1 MNNKSTSNQNN
12 QLSFLAL
19 FSLIFG
25 SMMGSG
31 VFDIPMN
38 VANRASLPAVL
49 ICWVITAIGMLA
61 LGFAF
66 SYISRK
72 MPDIKSG
79 IYGYAKYGF
88 GDYVGFNVAWGYWLN
103 ALLGNAGY
111 LIYIFATLSNFA
123 LFKFLGLGTNI
134 YSLIGESFL
143 IWIIFALIVSGIK
156 QATLLNTIIST
167 LKILSLFAI
176 IVIFIYGFNYIK
188 FKNNL
193 HINYEF
199 GDLFTQTKSTMLVTV
214 WDFLGIEAA
223 CIYAINARNMNDVA
237 KSTMWG
243 VIAVLLIDTAIS
255 VLPFGILEG
264 HKISVLH
271 TPSAASVMS
280 YLVNGNI
287 TNIIR
292 ITILIS
298 VIGAL
303 LSWMLLATQII
314 FVSAKDNT
322 FPKYFAILN
331 EKNVPSKSLLLSA
344 ITLQLFVIIAYFTDS
359 VYILLIQFATSLILI
374 PYLITAIFAVIVM
387 FKHGKIILFDLF
399 KGLLAIIYGV
409 WLIYAGG
416 LKYLLFSTLLYS
428 LGIVFYYYAKRENG
442 QSLFMGAFEK
452 MLFILLTGISLILI
466 INLKYKFF

>member
-1 MNNKSTSNQNN
+1 MNNKNNLNQNN
-12 QLSFLAL
+12 KLSFLAL
-19 FSLIFG
+19 FALIFG

-49 ICWVITAIGMLA
+49 ICWVITGMGMLS

-66 SYISRK
+66 TYISRK
-72 MPDIKSG
+72 VPNIKSG

-111 LIYIFATLSNFA
+111 LIYIFATLSNFTF
-123 LFKFLGLGTNI
+123 FKFLGLGTNI
-134 YSLIGESFL
+134 YSLIGESLL
-143 IWIIFALIVSGIK
+143 IWFIFVLIVLGIK
-156 QATLLNTIIST
+156 QATFLNIIVST
-167 LKILSLFAI
+167 LKIFSLFAI

-223 CIYAINARNMNDVA
+223 CIYASSAYNMSDVA

-243 VIAVLLIDTAIS
+243 VIVVLLIDAAIS
-255 VLPFGILEG
+255 VLPFGILDG
-264 HKISVLH
+264 HVVSTLH
-271 TPSAASVMS
+271 TPSAVAVIA
-280 YLVNGNI
+280 YLVHGNI
-287 TNIIR
+287 ANIIR
-292 ITILIS
+292 VTILIS

-303 LSWMLLATQII
+303 LSWMLLATQIVFI
-314 FVSAKDNT
+314 SAKDNA
-322 FPKYFAILN
+322 FPKYFAGLN
-331 EKNVPSKSLLLSA
+331 KNNVPSKSLFLS
-344 ITLQLFVIIAYFTDS
+344 TLVLQIFIIIAYFTNS
-359 VYILLIQFATSLILI
+359 VYILMIQFATSLILI
-374 PYLITAIFAVIVM
+374 PYLITAIFALMVIIRH
-387 FKHGKIILFDLF
+387 KKIILFDLL
-399 KGLLAIIYGV
+399 KGILAIVYGV

-416 LKYLLFSTLLYS
+416 LKYLLFSTILYTI
-428 LGIVFYYYAKRENG
+428 GIIFYYYAKKENN
-442 QSLFMGAFEK
+442 QNLFTGYGERL
-452 MLFILLTGISLILI
+452 LFILLIVTALILEY
-466 INLKYKFF
+466 NFF